1 MSMMRASGTREY
13 QQSNI
18 RRGEK
23 ESGRSWANLY
33 VNGAL
38 ACKQLAWQ
46 RRQRVEAGSEGAGCV
61 DDFDRA
67 GIYPHQQLRGRAG
80 FSRRLTSKDLIFI
93 TIWRTTMGSSKDPIR
108 FSASLFCQVKIKF
121 FVSSGECLH
130 RPRIPSCSVSLP
142 QPQAPIHP
150 LYTHWWTYSAP
161 GFPLFISKTPAYRSG
176 KEILREDQYSIQKCH
191 RLGKGLHQRA
201 LRYLVGIELT
211 AHTRTI

>member
-13 QQSNI
+13 QQSSI

-61 DDFDRA
+61 DHFGRA
-67 GIYPHQQLRGRAG
+67 GIYPRQQLRGRAG
-80 FSRRLTSKDLIFI
+80 FSKRPTSKDLIFI

-108 FSASLFCQVKIKF
+108 FSASLFCHSRSNSSSLAANVFTVLEYLLAASAYDSLKLRSTPFIHTGGPIRLLDSPCPLAKHQLIDQARKF
-121 FVSSGECLH
+121 
-130 RPRIPSCSVSLP
+130 
-142 QPQAPIHP
+142 
-150 LYTHWWTYSAP
+150 
-161 GFPLFISKTPAYRSG
+161 
-176 KEILREDQYSIQKCH
+176 
-191 RLGKGLHQRA
+191 
-201 LRYLVGIELT
+201 
-211 AHTRTI
+211 